1 MFSPIF
7 WQEITLYAID
17 YDQKRFRT
25 PFFNILEPL
34 WKSALN
40 HTQLSG
46 TSENESYVSVFFSV
60 WVCLGK
66 CVSVFGEWLDPE
78 LAELVVRVWGQLV
91 SQWLADWHHLYCSN
105 NRSIWL
111 SSPNLNQANTKHRKT
126 TVVFDCLLHQTKFRK
141 KSQQQNGYPSNES
154 QNRLNNDNSK
164 SIET

>member
-1 MFSPIF
+1 MNFQNVSPRA
-7 WQEITLYAID
+7 T
-17 YDQKRFRT
+17 
-25 PFFNILEPL
+25 LEPL

-78 LAELVVRVWGQLV
+78 LAELVVRVWGQVV
-91 SQWLADWHHLYCSN
+91 SQWPADWHHLYCPN

-111 SSPNLNQANTKHRKT
+111 SSQASIYPNCIKSNRKNETLIKANQYPAPQLWPEDLGMAGAAVICT
-126 TVVFDCLLHQTKFRK
+126 LLTPMSATLPH
-141 KSQQQNGYPSNES
+141 
-154 QNRLNNDNSK
+154 L
-164 SIET
+164 